1 MEFPF
6 PSTPSRGINFDGG
19 DPISHGVNLGVVHGE
34 VVLDA
39 DVVLSPEIDLIP
51 YFPYNPLLVVVVV
64 ALCGSAYVCDARA
77 EVQENRIR
85 LLRNCTSR
93 FCIGLTDSDMNMKA
107 PLC

>member
-39 DVVLSPEIDLIP
+39 DVVLSPEVDLVP
-51 YFPYNPLLVVVVV
+51 HFPYNPLLVVVVV
-64 ALCGSAYVCDARA
+64 ALWGSAYDVMSAQKGKKM
-77 EVQENRIR
+77 EGIYYEN
-85 LLRNCTSR
+85 
-93 FCIGLTDSDMNMKA
+93 A
-107 PLC
+107 